1 MLKDFHGR
9 HIHKLRLSLLDACN
23 FRCIYCMPQNP
34 RFMPSKFLLD
44 RGEIAGITKILASL
58 GIDEIRVTGGEP
70 SLRPEFLQIVEDL
83 SQLNLKKL
91 GLTSNGFNLYKFLPA
106 LKNTECQHINFSLD
120 GLSSKVFQKMT
131 GSDTLKGVL
140 KSLFVAKE
148 LDFKVKI
155 NAVVMRGFNDG
166 EVENFVEF
174 SARHGIEVR
183 FLELMRIGV
192 ARQNFEKHFVSAG
205 EIISRLKERWSLT
218 LADSAPDSTS
228 FSYYL
233 NNGAHIGFIASE
245 SRPFCGNCSR
255 LRLSANGVLH
265 PCLMV
270 DSGVSLKGQTR
281 EKMEQLL
288 LRIMD
293 QKPTGRI
300 FDVERPMNQI
310 GG

>member
-1 MLKDFHGR
+1 
-9 HIHKLRLSLLDACN
+9 
-23 FRCIYCMPQNP
+23 
-34 RFMPSKFLLD
+34 MPSKFLLD

-58 GIDEIRVTGGEP
+58 GIDEIRLTGGEP

-91 GLTSNGFNLYKFLPA
+91 GLTSNGLNLYRFLPA
-106 LKNTECQHINFSLD
+106 LKKTKCQHINFSLD
-120 GLSSKVFQKMT
+120 GLSKDIFQKMT

-140 KSLFVAKE
+140 KSLFMAKE

-155 NAVVMRGFNDG
+155 NAVVMRGFNDA

-174 SARHGIEVR
+174 SAKHGIEVR

-205 EIISRLKERWSLT
+205 EMISQLKKRWSLT
-218 LADSAPDSTS
+218 LVESAPDSTS

-245 SRPFCGNCSR
+245 SRPFCNSCSR
-255 LRLSANGVLH
+255 LRLAANGVLH

-281 EKMEQLL
+281 EKIEQLL
-288 LRIMD
+288 WEVMG